1 MDILNNNILRS
12 ESKWRPSKVGWV
24 RLDVDD
30 SVNSLGAETYG
41 GVISD
46 EKENW
51 IIDFSKFLGYQPYTA
66 AEFSSIL
73 EGLQIVEYN
82 HFYILSSKFLFV
94 SSFFFI
100 CFLPLSLTSAVADVL
115 VAGEDDAE
123 GPGLG
128 PLHFRGCIILH
139 QTSARSH
146 TCLAFSYAFVNK
158 GAVSVLAD
166 FLIDRG
172 IDLLNV
178 TLLVTLLDAISAVL
192 IPAVIHVSEAC
203 AGRFKAIIFCTAAY
217 TTGSFLLGVRAPIS
231 RHLLPMIFTI
241 ALIALGKAGEEPTLR
256 DFFDYQLREA
266 KKKCTLNTE
275 GEDEESESSKEK
287 ERPESGNNGS
297 GTTNLWW
304 YMASIMGSA
313 MAFLCQFLFDSW
325 RETFIVSSVVMGATY
340 LLFFLGIFCYY
351 PEEKPSGSPVT
362 IIYRVFKEAIKKRRL
377 SYPSSKHGYNNE
389 GSDDTLDDLFYPTAD
404 NGDEVHLLP
413 RHPSFLSFLDKA
425 AIKNNSDDGGSEER
439 NEKEDCTAEQ
449 VRDVKSLYP
458 IIPLEVFTFL
468 AYNFVSAS
476 SNTYFVLQTTNL
488 YSYVSKF
495 DVPIMVFPAL
505 QYLVAS
511 GVTKIIE
518 SPGTKEKV
526 KPIWNMAFGMLFS
539 GVCYIVAWQVE
550 RQRLSLVKSLRHPDK
565 DIISLSIMVLIPQ
578 FLLLGLMNGFV
589 ECGLQ
594 TFSRDRVHSTTT
606 TSLYPI
612 RWGRLHG
619 LQDAIVLYRL
629 SSF

>member
-1 MDILNNNILRS
+1 MKFVGRDDLFNWFRS
-12 ESKWRPSKVGWV
+12 GFVLSK
-24 RLDVDD
+24 
-30 SVNSLGAETYG
+30 T
-41 GVISD
+41 VI
-46 EKENW
+46 
-51 IIDFSKFLGYQPYTA
+51 
-66 AEFSSIL
+66 
-73 EGLQIVEYN
+73 
-82 HFYILSSKFLFV
+82 
-94 SSFFFI
+94 FI
-100 CFLPLSLTSAVADVL
+100 W
-115 VAGEDDAE
+115 G
-123 GPGLG
+123 
-128 PLHFRGCIILH
+128 
-139 QTSARSH
+139 
-146 TCLAFSYAFVNK
+146 LAFSYAFVNK

-203 AGRFKAIIFCTAAY
+203 AGRFNAIIFCTAAY

-231 RHLLPMIFTI
+231 RHLLRTIFTI
-241 ALIALGKAGEEPTLR
+241 ALVALGKAGEEPTLR

-266 KKKCTLNTE
+266 KKKCTENIE

-287 ERPESGNNGS
+287 ERPES
-297 GTTNLWW
+297 
-304 YMASIMGSA
+304 
-313 MAFLCQFLFDSW
+313 
-325 RETFIVSSVVMGATY
+325 
-340 LLFFLGIFCYY
+340 
-351 PEEKPSGSPVT
+351 EKPSGSPVT

-389 GSDDTLDDLFYPTAD
+389 GSDDTLDDLFYRTAD

-449 VRDVKSLYP
+449 VRDVKSLYSM
-458 IIPLEVFTFL
+458 IPLGVFTFL
-468 AYNFVSAS
+468 AYSFVSAP

-488 YSYVSKF
+488 YSYVGKF

-539 GVCYIVAWQVE
+539 GVCYIVALQVE

-565 DIISLSIMVLIPQ
+565 DMISLSIMVLIPQ

-594 TFSRDRVHSTTT
+594 TFSRDRVHSE
-606 TSLYPI
+606 SMKKICGSVHWNGVGDRKIGQHSIYI
-612 RWGRLHG
+612 DH
-619 LQDAIVLYRL
+619 L
-629 SSF
+629 SQLDQG